1 MYIQYAIHFSFWKY
15 TLHPYLFPFNTLF
28 QQIRKLVTERIHDLE
43 LAASKLPYKFKDEYE
58 SRAYFIDLTQKLIGK
73 FHDLATTR
81 DVPEPTNAHLA
92 VAANIYERFENFSK
106 RLQEKIP
113 DFESE
118 AYHKKLEE
126 LVRLSRGGALSNFL
140 SHPLFSACVKEDFV
154 KPLSVL
160 SEALIDDSQEY
171 IADVMKNLL
180 EVSPGSVQGSSPVP
194 EVHGTSIQLRQLIM
208 QEAME
213 FLKHR
218 EAECH
223 AHMKVR
229 SKSEEFIFML
239 DSSYGE
245 AIGGLKHESRNGVR
259 ELDML
264 G

>member
-1 MYIQYAIHFSFWKY
+1 M
-15 TLHPYLFPFNTLF
+15 
-28 QQIRKLVTERIHDLE
+28 TERIHDLE
-43 LAASKLPYKFKDEYE
+43 LAASKLPPTFQSE
-58 SRAYFIDLTQKLIGK
+58 SERRAFFIDLVQKLINK
-73 FHDLATTR
+73 FYDLATTR
-81 DVPEPTNAHLA
+81 DVPDPGSAHLA
-92 VAANIYERFENFSK
+92 VAANTFELFKVFSK
-106 RLQEKIP
+106 NLREAIP
-113 DFESE
+113 DFLSDD
-118 AYHKKLEE
+118 YRKKLEG
-126 LVRLSRGGALSNFL
+126 LVCLSRGGSLSNFL
-140 SHPLFSACVKEDFV
+140 SHPVFAACVKEDFV
-154 KPLSVL
+154 KPLSAF
-160 SEALIDDSQEY
+160 SEDLIYDSQEY
-171 IADVMKNLL
+171 ISKVMSNLL